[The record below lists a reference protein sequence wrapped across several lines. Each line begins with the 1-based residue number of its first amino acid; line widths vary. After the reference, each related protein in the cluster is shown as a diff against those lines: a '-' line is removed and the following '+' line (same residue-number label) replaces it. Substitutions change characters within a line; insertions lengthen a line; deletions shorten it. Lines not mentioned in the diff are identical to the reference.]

1 MAKATAIRPVTPPIE
16 SVSLQLDYDEA
27 RALSALLYTGVGQSN
42 NLHASRLSAI
52 GRALRRAMGE
62 AHRFEHAGTS
72 IDEFVL
78 KTERITDCVR
88 DPGFTD
94 RLRHHEDCY
103 SGNQQ
108 ICLVWNSHTDRGCP
122 MKP

>member
-16 SVSLQLDYDEA
+16 SVSLELDYDEA
-27 RALSALLYTGVGQSN
+27 RTLSALLYTGVGQSN
-42 NLHASRLSAI
+42 NVHSDRLSAI

-62 AHRFEHAGTS
+62 SHRFEHEQS

-88 DPGFTD
+88 DPGFPH
-94 RLRHHEDCY
+94 RLRQHADCY
-103 SGNQQ
+103 SDNQQ

>member
-16 SVSLQLDYDEA
+16 SVSLELDYDEA
-27 RALSALLYTGVGQSN
+27 RTLSALLYTGVGQGINVHSD
-42 NLHASRLSAI
+42 RLSAI

-62 AHRFEHAGTS
+62 AHRFEHAEFS
-72 IDEFVL
+72 IDGFVL

-88 DPGFTD
+88 DPGFTR
-94 RLRHHEDCY
+94 RLRQHADCY